1 MVEFTKLRLS
11 GFKSFVDPTELV
23 IERGVT
29 GIVGPNGCGKSNLV
43 EALRWAMGENSAK
56 RMRGSEMDD
65 VIFAGSANR
74 PSRNLAEVQ
83 IHLQNADRTA
93 PSQFNDQPELE
104 VVRRIEREKGSDYKV
119 NGKNVR
125 ARDVQLL
132 FADSATGAHS
142 PAIVSQGRI
151 GAIINAKPADRRSL
165 LEEAAGISGLHSRRH
180 EAELRLRAAETN
192 LERLDDVVGTLE
204 NQLAGLKKQAR
215 QATRY
220 RNIAGH
226 LRRNE
231 AILLHIDQQAASSQ
245 LAKCR
250 ELLQT
255 AEGAVAELTQRAA
268 AANTG
273 AAEAAEGL
281 PQLRQS
287 EAEASA
293 ALQRLV
299 VERDGLDREE
309 QQVAEARHSAAA
321 RLEQIEGDLK
331 RAATQGEDAAK
342 ALAELGEEQAR
353 LTAEQEG
360 EEERREAAKNERDE
374 AAERVR
380 AEEEAYSAVAE
391 KIASGEARA
400 AALESRAGELR
411 QRIERLQARL
421 EQIRQERAEL
431 ESSDSRGEEL
441 AAAEHEAQQAETALE
456 SARTQAENAE
466 QSLTEAREAEA
477 GARDRQQQ
485 AQEAHGRLEAEA
497 AALSAVLETA
507 ESDIWPPMVDA
518 VTVAAGYEAALGAA
532 LGDDLTAP
540 ADEAA
545 PVHWESLP
553 AYSSPQPLPAGAEPL
568 ASYVQGPAALARRLS
583 QVGVVPDASTGARL
597 FSQLSPGQRLVT
609 KDGDLWRWDGL
620 TAKADAPTSAAQR
633 LAQRNRLEE
642 LKGLIADA
650 TEELEREKSAHAAT
664 REKSEATA
672 VSERATREAQRAA
685 YSRLSKAKESL
696 SQIRQEVSAASSR
709 IQALDDSIASI
720 ENDLKE
726 AGEALAAAEEERAAL
741 PDLEAA
747 KAERDERREALGEAR
762 ERLNR
767 AEGELQ
773 RSEREAE
780 ARRARLAAIGRE
792 SESWQRRNAETKQ
805 HAEELEQ
812 RRERL
817 SGEIAELD
825 SRPADI
831 AERREALAERIE
843 SAEAARKAAA
853 DALSEGET
861 KRAAADKELKTAEG
875 NLASAREERVR
886 AEAAVE
892 QASQSLESLRQRI
905 SEKLECAPEDLL
917 EIAELTPED
926 ELPPRNEVEGKL
938 QRLVRERDNI
948 GPVNLRAETE
958 AQEMEE
964 QIAGMQHERADLV
977 AAIARLRSG
986 ISNLNR
992 EGRERLLAAFES
1004 VNEKFSELF
1013 IRLFGGGRAHLKL
1026 TESEDPLEAGLEIM
1040 ASPPGKRLQVMSLLS
1055 GGEQALTAL
1064 ALLFAVFLTN
1074 PAPICVLDE
1083 VDAPLDDSNVDRFCS
1098 LVEEMSRSLKT
1109 RFLIITHHRLTMA
1122 RVDRLYGVTMGERG
1136 VSQLVSVDLEGA
1148 SALRESA

>member
-11 GFKSFVDPTELV
+11 GFKSFVDPTELT

-65 VIFAGSANR
+65 VIFAGSSNR

-83 IHLQNADRTA
+83 IHLDNADRSA
-93 PSQFNDQPELE
+93 PAQFNDQPELE

-151 GAIINAKPADRRSL
+151 GAVINAKPADRRSL

-204 NQLAGLKKQAR
+204 SQLAGLKKQAR

-231 AILLHIDQQAASSQ
+231 AILLHIDRQAASAQ
-245 LAKCR
+245 LGRCR
-250 ELLQT
+250 EVLQT
-255 AEGAVAELTQRAA
+255 AEAAVAELTQRAA
-268 AANTG
+268 AATT
-273 AAEAAEGL
+273 AQAEAAEGL
-281 PQLRQS
+281 PQLRQC
-287 EAEASA
+287 EAEAAA

-299 VERDGLDREE
+299 VERDGLNREE
-309 QQVAEARHSAAA
+309 QQLAEARQNAGA

-331 RAATQGEDAAK
+331 RAAALGEDAEK
-342 ALAELGEEQAR
+342 ALAELAGEQSRLATEQD
-353 LTAEQEG
+353 G
-360 EEERREAAKNERDE
+360 EAERREAAATARDS
-374 AAERVR
+374 AAETLR
-380 AEEEAYSAVAE
+380 AEEEAYAALAERVA
-391 KIASGEARA
+391 AGEARA
-400 AALESRAGELR
+400 SALESRGAELR
-411 QRIERLQARL
+411 QRLQRLEERLAQVKAERAGL
-421 EQIRQERAEL
+421 ESRDSRGAEL
-431 ESSDSRGEEL
+431 E
-441 AAAEHEAQQAETALE
+441 AAESEANEAERALDSARSQAETAERSLIE
-456 SARTQAENAE
+456 SRE
-466 QSLTEAREAEA
+466 REAEA
-477 GARDRQQQ
+477 RDAQQT
-485 AQEAHGRLEAEA
+485 AKGGHGRLEAEA
-497 AALSAVLETA
+497 AALSTVLETG

-518 VTVAAGYEAALGAA
+518 VTVAAGYEPALGAA

-553 AYSSPQPLPAGAEPL
+553 PFSAPPALPAGAEPL
-568 ASYVQGPAALARRLS
+568 GSFVKGPQALARRLS
-583 QVGVVPDASTGARL
+583 QVGVVADAATGARL
-597 FSQLSPGQRLVT
+597 ISELTPGQRLVT
-609 KDGDLWRWDGL
+609 KDGALWRWDGL

-633 LAQRNRLEE
+633 LAQRNRLEA
-642 LKGLIADA
+642 LKGLIAEAESELQKRDA
-650 TEELEREKSAHAAT
+650 ALAAARERSKAA
-664 REKSEATA
+664 A
-672 VSERATREAQRAA
+672 VGERGAREAQRAA
-685 YSRLSKAKESL
+685 YARLAKAKESL

-709 IQALDDSIASI
+709 IQALGDSLGSI
-720 ENDLKE
+720 ENDLKDARDALDE
-726 AGEALAAAEEERAAL
+726 AEAERAAL
-741 PDLEAA
+741 PDLESARR
-747 KAERDERREALGEAR
+747 ERDSRREALGEAR
-762 ERLNR
+762 SQLNQ
-767 AEGELQ
+767 AEAELQ
-773 RSEREAE
+773 RNARETE
-780 ARRARLAAIGRE
+780 ARQSRLAAIGRE
-792 SESWQRRNAETKQ
+792 SGSWQRRRDETRQ
-805 HAEELEQ
+805 HAGELEQ

-817 SGEIAELD
+817 SAEIAALD

-831 AERREALAERIE
+831 AERREALAGRIE
-843 SAEAARKAAA
+843 TAETARKSAA
-853 DALSEGET
+853 DALSAGESR
-861 KRAAADKELKTAEG
+861 RAAADKDLKAAESD
-875 NLASAREERVR
+875 LAAAREERVR
-886 AEAAVE
+886 AEAAVQQGE
-892 QASQSLESLRQRI
+892 QSLESLAQRI
-905 SEKLECAPEDLL
+905 AEKLECAPEQLL

-926 ELPPRNEVEGKL
+926 ALPPRGEVEGKL
-938 QRLVRERDNI
+938 QRLIRERDNI

-958 AQEMEE
+958 AQELEE

-986 ISNLNR
+986 ISSLNR
-992 EGRERLLAAFES
+992 EGRERLLAAFET
-1004 VNEKFSELF
+1004 VNSHFSELF

-1026 TESEDPLEAGLEIM
+1026 TESDDPLDAGLEIM

-1055 GGEQALTAL
+1055 GGEQALTAM

-1098 LVEEMSRSLKT
+1098 LVEEMAQSLKT

-1148 SALRESA
+1148 DALRESA

>member
-11 GFKSFVDPTELV
+11 GFKSFVDPTELE

-43 EALRWAMGENSAK
+43 EALRWAMGETSAK

-83 IHLQNADRTA
+83 IHLDNADRSA
-93 PSQFNDQPELE
+93 PSQFNDQGELE

-119 NGKNVR
+119 NGKSVR

-151 GAIINAKPADRRSL
+151 GTVINAKPADRRSL

-204 NQLAGLKKQAR
+204 SQLAGLKKQAR

-231 AILLHIDQQAASSQ
+231 AILLHIDREAASAQ
-245 LAKCR
+245 LARCR
-250 ELLQT
+250 EALQT
-255 AEGAVAELTQRAA
+255 AESTVAELTQRAA
-268 AANTG
+268 AATTKQ
-273 AAEAAEGL
+273 AEAAEAL
-281 PQLRQS
+281 PPLRQS

-293 ALQRLV
+293 ALQRLI

-309 QQVAEARHSAAA
+309 QQLAEARRNAGA

-331 RAATQGEDAAK
+331 RAATQGDDAAT
-342 ALAELGEEQAR
+342 ALAELSEEQAR
-353 LTAEQEG
+353 LTREQET
-360 EEERREAAKNERDE
+360 ETERQDAARKTRDE
-374 AAERVR
+374 AAEKLRA
-380 AEEEAYSAVAE
+380 AEESHGEVAE
-391 KIASGEARA
+391 RIAAGEARV
-400 AALESRAGELR
+400 AALDSRAGELR
-411 QRIERLQARL
+411 QRIERLEARL
-421 EQIRQERAEL
+421 AQLREERGEL
-431 ESSDSRGEEL
+431 ERSESRGEEL
-441 AAAEHEAQQAETALE
+441 ADAEREAEAAETALE
-456 SARTQAENAE
+456 SARGQAESAE
-466 QSLTEAREAEA
+466 TTLAEARSREAEA
-477 GARDRQQQ
+477 RDAQQ
-485 AQEAHGRLEAEA
+485 AAQERHGRLEAEA
-497 AALSAVLETA
+497 AALSAVLDTG

-518 VTVAAGYEAALGAA
+518 VTVAAGYEPALGAA

-553 AYSSPQPLPAGAEPL
+553 PFSTPPALPEGAEPL
-568 ASYVQGPAALARRLS
+568 TAYVQGPPALARRLS
-583 QVGVVPDASTGARL
+583 QVGVVADTATGARL
-597 FSQLSPGQRLVT
+597 LSQLSPGQRLVT
-609 KDGDLWRWDGL
+609 RAGDLWRWDGL
-620 TAKADAPTSAAQR
+620 MAKADAPTSAAQR
-633 LAQRNRLEE
+633 LAQRNRLQE
-642 LKGLIADA
+642 LTGLIAEA
-650 TEELEREKSAHAAT
+650 ARELESCKARHAEARE
-664 REKSEATA
+664 RSEAAA

-685 YSRLSKAKESL
+685 YTRMTAAKESL
-696 SQIRQEVSAASSR
+696 SQLRQEVSAASSR
-709 IQALDDSIASI
+709 LQALDDSLASLD
-720 ENDLKE
+720 NDLKE
-726 AGEALAAAEEERAAL
+726 AREALTSAEEERAAL

-747 KAERDERREALGEAR
+747 RRERDARREALGEAR
-762 ERLNR
+762 EELNR
-767 AEGELQ
+767 TEGELQ
-773 RSEREAE
+773 RAEREAE
-780 ARRARLAAIGRE
+780 ARRERLAAIGRE
-792 SESWQRRNAETKQ
+792 SESWQRRRDETRQ
-805 HAEELEQ
+805 HAEELER

-817 SGEIAELD
+817 QAEIAELD
-825 SRPADI
+825 GKPADI
-831 AERREALAERIE
+831 AERREALAERV
-843 SAEAARKAAA
+843 EAAEGERKRAA
-853 DALSEGET
+853 DALAEGESRQAAAA
-861 KRAAADKELKTAEG
+861 KELRAAESE
-875 NLASAREERVR
+875 LASAREERVR

-892 QASQSLESLRQRI
+892 QAEQSLKALNQRI
-905 SEKLECAPEDLL
+905 EEKLECAPEQLL
-917 EIAELTPED
+917 EVAEISAEE
-926 ELPPRNEVEGKL
+926 ELPPRGEVEGKL

-948 GPVNLRAETE
+948 GPVNLRAEAE
-958 AQEMEE
+958 AQELEE

-986 ISNLNR
+986 ISSLNR

-1098 LVEEMSRSLKT
+1098 LVEEMAQALKT
-1109 RFLIITHHRLTMA
+1109 RFLIITHHRLTMS
-1122 RVDRLYGVTMGERG
+1122 RVDRLYGVTMAERG

-1148 SALRESA
+1148 SALRETA